1 MKLKA
6 LALMALTTLMSGA
19 FAQQS
24 TMEAV
29 RDIVDDGY
37 NFWIYTPESYYN
49 PETVTTETAVND
61 TINIAI
67 NDPSICNGNCRTSQ
81 IVVTNTV
88 KTTTKCNSRKPV
100 VIFLHGASLCGM
112 DLYRVRRYGSLDAVK
127 RGVNIDAII
136 LAPQNPGGAWNPR
149 KIMNI
154 LEWTK
159 QNYLVDTNRVY
170 VLGMSLGGYGTMDMA
185 GTYPDKIAA
194 AMALCGGT
202 TLKDVSKMG
211 ELPFWVIHGTA
222 DRAVGISCSKT
233 VVAQLEE
240 QHNDSLLMY
249 TWLKGA
255 SHSALARLFYHP
267 KTYEWLFSHSLAD
280 PVRSVNRN
288 FDITMDDIKHAY
300 DGIRRDGGS
309 FVLKDTA
316 SAVTLAEIEAKE
328 YANCTTYTIQNG
340 DTLIG
345 IAKKTRTSV
354 NTLCTLNNI
363 TPTTILRIGR
373 KLKIKYAK

>member
-1 MKLKA
+1 MKGGFLLTA
-6 LALMALTTLMSGA
+6 LLTAAYLTA
-19 FAQQS
+19 PAQNS

-29 RDIVDDGY
+29 RDIVEDGY
-37 NFWIYTPESYYN
+37 NFWIYTPESYYE
-49 PETVTTETAVND
+49 PEMVTTEVAHND

-67 NDPSICNGNCRTSQ
+67 NDPSICNGNSRTSQ

-88 KTTTKCNSRKPV
+88 KTTAQSHARKPV

-112 DLYRVRRYGSLDAVK
+112 DLYRVRRYGCLDAVK

-211 ELPFWVIHGTA
+211 ELPLWVIHGTA

-249 TWLKGA
+249 TWITGA

-280 PVRSVNRN
+280 KDRTVNR
-288 FDITMDDIKHAY
+288 DVEISMTDIKHAY

-316 SAVTLAEIEAKE
+316 STATLRAIEE
-328 YANCTTYTIQNG
+328 REFANCLTYTVQNG

-345 IAKKTRTSV
+345 IAKKTRTTV

-373 KLKIKYAK
+373 KLRIKYAK

>member
-1 MKLKA
+1 MKGGFLLTA
-6 LALMALTTLMSGA
+6 LLTAAYLTA
-19 FAQQS
+19 PAQNS

-29 RDIVDDGY
+29 RDIVEEGY
-37 NFWIYTPESYYN
+37 NFWIYTPESYYE
-49 PETVTTETAVND
+49 PEMVTTEVAHND

-67 NDPSICNGNCRTSQ
+67 NDPSICNGNSRTSQ

-88 KTTTKCNSRKPV
+88 KTTAQSHARKPV

-112 DLYRVRRYGSLDAVK
+112 DLYRVRRYGCLDAVK

-211 ELPFWVIHGTA
+211 ELPLWVIHGTA

-240 QHNDSLLMY
+240 QHKDSLLMY
-249 TWLKGA
+249 TWITGA

-267 KTYEWLFSHSLAD
+267 KTYEWLFSHSLSD
-280 PVRSVNRN
+280 PERSVNRN

-300 DGIRRDGGS
+300 DGIKRDGGS
-309 FVLKDTA
+309 FTLKDTA
-316 SAVTLAEIEAKE
+316 STATLRAIEE
-328 YANCTTYTIQNG
+328 REFANCTTYTIQSG

-373 KLKIKYAK
+373 KLRIKYAK

>member
-1 MKLKA
+1 MKGGFLLTA
-6 LALMALTTLMSGA
+6 LLTAAYLTA
-19 FAQQS
+19 PAQNS

-29 RDIVDDGY
+29 RDIVEDGY
-37 NFWIYTPESYYN
+37 NFWIYTPESYYE
-49 PETVTTETAVND
+49 PEMVTTEVAHND

-67 NDPSICNGNCRTSQ
+67 NDPSICNGNSRTSQ

-88 KTTTKCNSRKPV
+88 KTTAKSHARKPV

-112 DLYRVRRYGSLDAVK
+112 DLYRVRRYGCLDAVK

-222 DRAVGISCSKT
+222 DYRVPIKCSK
-233 VVAQLEE
+233 VVVEQLEE

-249 TWLKGA
+249 TWITGA

-280 PVRSVNRN
+280 KDRTVNR
-288 FDITMDDIKHAY
+288 DVEISMTDIKHAY

-316 SAVTLAEIEAKE
+316 STATLRAIEE
-328 YANCTTYTIQNG
+328 REFANCLTYTVQNG

-345 IAKKTRTSV
+345 IAKKTRTTV

-373 KLKIKYAK
+373 KLRIKYAK

>member
-1 MKLKA
+1 MKGGILLTA
-6 LALMALTTLMSGA
+6 LLTAAYLTA
-19 FAQQS
+19 PAQNS

-29 RDIVDDGY
+29 RDIVEDGY
-37 NFWIYTPESYYN
+37 NFWIYTPESYYE
-49 PETVTTETAVND
+49 PEMVTTEVAHND

-67 NDPSICNGNCRTSQ
+67 NDPSICNGNSRTSQ

-88 KTTTKCNSRKPV
+88 KTTAQSHARKPV

-112 DLYRVRRYGSLDAVK
+112 DLYRVRRYGCLDAVK

-211 ELPFWVIHGTA
+211 ELPLWVIHGTA

-249 TWLKGA
+249 TWITGA

-280 PVRSVNRN
+280 KDRTVNR
-288 FDITMDDIKHAY
+288 DVEISMTDIKHAY

-316 SAVTLAEIEAKE
+316 STATLRAIEE
-328 YANCTTYTIQNG
+328 REFANCLTYTVQNG

-345 IAKKTRTSV
+345 IAKKTRTTV

-373 KLKIKYAK
+373 KLRIKYAK

>member
-1 MKLKA
+1 MKGGFLLTA
-6 LALMALTTLMSGA
+6 LLTAAYLTA
-19 FAQQS
+19 PAQNS

-29 RDIVDDGY
+29 RDIVEDGY
-37 NFWIYTPESYYN
+37 NFWIYTPESYYE
-49 PETVTTETAVND
+49 PEMVITEVAHND
-61 TINIAI
+61 TINIAV
-67 NDPSICNGNCRTSQ
+67 NDPSICNGNSRTSQ

-88 KTTTKCNSRKPV
+88 KTTAQSHARKPV

-112 DLYRVRRYGSLDAVK
+112 DLYRVRRYGCLDAVK

-211 ELPFWVIHGTA
+211 ELPLWVIHGTA

-249 TWLKGA
+249 TWITGA

-280 PVRSVNRN
+280 KDRTVNR
-288 FDITMDDIKHAY
+288 DVEISMTDIKHAY

-373 KLKIKYAK
+373 KLRIKYAK

>member
-49 PETVTTETAVND
+49 PETVTTEMAVND
-61 TINIAI
+61 TINVAL

-81 IVVTNTV
+81 IVVTNTI
-88 KTTTKCNSRKPV
+88 KTTAQSHARKPV

-112 DLYRVRRYGSLDAVK
+112 DLYRVRRYGCLDAVK

-136 LAPQNPGGAWNPR
+136 LAPQNPGGAWSPR

-249 TWLKGA
+249 TWITGA

-280 PVRSVNRN
+280 KDRTVNR
-288 FDITMDDIKHAY
+288 DVEISMTDIKHAY

-316 SAVTLAEIEAKE
+316 STATLRAIEE
-328 YANCTTYTIQNG
+328 REFANCLTYTVQNG

-345 IAKKTRTSV
+345 IAKKTRTTV

-373 KLKIKYAK
+373 KLRIKYAK